1 MRVFLWLSV
10 VLASCSALWA
20 QEQSD
25 SPVYKNYRSPSPS
38 SFIKGSD
45 VNYNLMQ
52 LFILERKANSSDAVA
67 QHELGL
73 RYLLGE
79 GVTADTIKGAYWIGK
94 AAEQDFQEAH
104 FNMGILFFNGWG
116 VPWNPF
122 EAYKHLLYCAGQN
135 VGEAQHIIGM
145 FYTENLIIARNWE
158 EAYRWVK
165 KSAASGY
172 APAKETME
180 DMEKRGL
187 GVPKRAEA
195 KRDTSSK
202 KTPTHTL
209 GFVFQDSDADTSA
222 QASDATLLKD
232 ALREATPQLKKALGL
247 SNEGDPSKAG
257 GPSKSDKRPVGKSP
271 EANLSID
278 SLNTKI
284 ISDAAEE
291 GSPEALAILGRSYER
306 GIGVQRDLILAA
318 LHYIRATRMS
328 SPRAPQLLARL
339 LEKKEFFS
347 TLKARVDRND
357 PDALFVW
364 STLTALRLDYFMTK
378 EPQNFITEKQA
389 LELLNKAVALNHV
402 QAIIELG
409 LCYYSGRWIPESRE
423 KALELWNRAAH
434 MGSKEAHI
442 RLATLSVQ
450 SAQDTT
456 ARKAA
461 ISLLAQA
468 AQAGSVLAQV
478 ALGYCYETGTGVT
491 KQPADAAKLYR
502 SAAQRGSRDAY
513 FALRRMHDALRLP
526 GKEYVITEM
535 E

>member
-1 MRVFLWLSV
+1 MRVFHLLSV
-10 VLASCSALWA
+10 MLVCCSALWA

-25 SPVYKNYRSPSPS
+25 SPIYKSYHPPSPS
-38 SFIKGSD
+38 SFIKRSD
-45 VNYNLMQ
+45 INYNLMQ
-52 LFILERKANSSDAVA
+52 LFILERKANSGDAVA

-79 GVTADTIKGAYWIGK
+79 GVTADTTKGAYWIGK
-94 AAEQDFQEAH
+94 AAEQNFQEAH
-104 FNMGILFFNGWG
+104 FNLGILYFNGWG

-122 EAYKHLLYCAGQN
+122 EAYKHLLRCAEHD

-165 KSAASGY
+165 KSAANGY
-172 APAKETME
+172 LPAKETME

-187 GVPKRAEA
+187 GAPKRTEA
-195 KRDTSSK
+195 KQDTASK

-209 GFVFQDSDADTSA
+209 GFVFQDSDTDTSA

-247 SNEGDPSKAG
+247 SNPTAPSKTA
-257 GPSKSDKRPVGKSP
+257 SKTEADKSP
-271 EANLSID
+271 GINFSID
-278 SLNTKI
+278 SVNTKI

-306 GIGVQRDLILAA
+306 GISVQRDLVLAA

-328 SPRAPQLLARL
+328 SPRAPHLLARL

-347 TLKARVDRND
+347 ALKDRVDRND

-364 STLTALRLDYFMTK
+364 STLTALRLDYFLAK
-378 EPQNFITEKQA
+378 EPQHFITEKQA
-389 LELLNKAVALNHV
+389 LEFLNKAVALNHV

-409 LCYYSGRWIPESRE
+409 LCYYSGRWVPESRE
-423 KALELWNRAAH
+423 KALELWGRAVG
-434 MGSKEAHI
+434 MGSKEAQI
-442 RLATLSVQ
+442 RIATLSVQ
-450 SAQDTT
+450 SAHDTT
-456 ARKAA
+456 TRNAA
-461 ISLLAQA
+461 ISLLTQS

-478 ALGYCYETGTGVT
+478 ALGYCYETGTGVV
-491 KQPADAAKLYR
+491 KHPADAAKLYR
-502 SAAQRGSRDAY
+502 NAAQRGSQDAY
-513 FALRRMHDALRLP
+513 FALRRMHDALRPP
-526 GKEYVITEM
+526 GKDYVITEM